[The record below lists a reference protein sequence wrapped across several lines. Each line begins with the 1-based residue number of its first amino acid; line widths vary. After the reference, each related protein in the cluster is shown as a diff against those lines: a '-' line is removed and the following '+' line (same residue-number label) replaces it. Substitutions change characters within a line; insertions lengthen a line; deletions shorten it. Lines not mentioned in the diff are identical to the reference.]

1 MSIANLCD
9 PLQSQEL
16 ALGSAQV
23 AAKEGERPVFH
34 GKLGEQIK
42 DARESRGWSIQRAVN
57 VARSKKH
64 AGLTVNR
71 LRWLEEGRARFPY
84 QEVLRAVAD
93 IYGMEYAELVKAFM
107 IANYGRDVLPSETHA
122 AEPTTPITDTDSQ
135 KDTSTGGD
143 TIAEPS
149 ASEVQHARPVPPSPL
164 AEISLAEFIKFYQ
177 EIRTSRRAE
186 ATRRKRHRSVPK
198 SPRKRRKRGNAAS

>member
-23 AAKEGERPVFH
+23 AAKEAERPVFH

-42 DARESRGWSIQRAVN
+42 AARESRGWSIQRAVN

-93 IYGMEYAELVKAFM
+93 IYAMEYAELVKAFM
-107 IANYGRDVLPSETHA
+107 AANYGGDVLRSETRD
-122 AEPTTPITDTDSQ
+122 AEPVTSTTDTEGRTE
-135 KDTSTGGD
+135 TSTGGD
-143 TIAEPS
+143 TIAEPNV
-149 ASEVQHARPVPPSPL
+149 SEVQHARPLPPSPL
-164 AEISLAEFIKFYQ
+164 SEISLAEFIKFYQ

-186 ATRRKRHRSVPK
+186 GTRTKRHRSVPK
-198 SPRKRRKRGNAAS
+198 PPRKRRKRGDAAS